1 MITHE
6 QIKEAARLMDEIPVY
21 TSPRMLL
28 ITPAEAAQ
36 YRISDGDER
45 DGITYIISRE
55 ELPE

>member
-6 QIKEAARLMDEIPVY
+6 QIKEAARLLDEIPQY
-21 TSPRMLL
+21 TSPKLLL
-28 ITPAEAAQ
+28 ITPADAAE

-45 DGITYIISRE
+45 DGITYIVSRE